1 MSFLNIIQR
10 YACAHMT
17 SKKDTSQSIGD
28 YKFSASSVDMKS
40 WFICNGRTL
49 NISDYPDLFA
59 IIGVSFGGDGLT
71 TFQLPNCIGKVPA
84 HVGLNHI
91 LGEEVGEET
100 HVLSVSE
107 IPTHSHDGVTSDVI
121 ISNSINANSSA
132 ASGSDVSVPSISN
145 VKHSHQFNT
154 NDVGENA
161 AHNIMQPTIFIG
173 NMFILVDTQ

>member
-17 SKKDTSQSIGD
+17 SKKDTCQSIGD

-40 WFICNGRTL
+40 WFICDGRTL
-49 NISDYPDLFA
+49 NISDYPELYA

-84 HVGLNHI
+84 QVGLNHT
-91 LGEEVGEET
+91 LGQEVGEET

-107 IPTHSHDGVTSDVI
+107 IPTHSHYGVTTDVV
-121 ISNSINANSSA
+121 ISNSVNANPMA
-132 ASGSDVSVPSISN
+132 ACGSDVSVPSISN
-145 VKHSHQFNT
+145 VTHSHQFST
-154 NDVGENA
+154 NNVGENI

-173 NMFILVDTQ
+173 NMFILVDSS